1 MRKLVVSSA
10 LALAAALAP
19 TLVPGQAGAVSVS
32 YITAPITAAFE
43 TPAASATTG
52 NVTISTTGSITNV
65 QADPWAGTAA
75 ANIGTYTVVF
85 ANSTASYDLTPTDTI
100 SFVWGSPDSWN
111 ELSFYDG
118 ATLVDSITG
127 SSIVTQSN
135 VAGAYVTL
143 STALSFDRVVF
154 ASLYNNAF
162 EYAFPKDYVAS
173 AVPVP
178 AAGLL
183 AMGGIAA
190 LAGLKRRRR
199 A

>member
-32 YITAPITAAFE
+32 YITAPITGAFQ
-43 TPAASATTG
+43 TPAAAATTG
-52 NVTISTTGSITNV
+52 NVAISTTGSITNV

-85 ANSTASYDLTPTDTI
+85 ANSTASYDLKPTDTI
-100 SFVWGSPDSWN
+100 SFVWGTPDSWN
-111 ELSFYDG
+111 QLSFYDG

-154 ASLYNNAF
+154 ASQQNAF
-162 EYAFPKDYVAS
+162 EYAFPQEYVTS